1 MLQTLSNDRLFQ
13 AAPSIFATQPWD
25 EVSDRYTFV
34 STADIVE
41 RLRGEGLV
49 PVSARQ
55 SNTRLPG
62 KKAFA
67 RHEVRFVDH
76 RTLNT
81 KQVGD
86 TFPQVLLTNSH
97 DTGSAFMI
105 DAGLYRLV
113 CSNGMAVP
121 DGVAQSVRVR
131 HTGDMTDVIEGVFS
145 VVEEAKALPRLIDE
159 YSSIILPRPAQVAF
173 ANAALE
179 LRESTLPLEPEQL
192 LRPRRREDLQPGS
205 SLPRADLFTTLNVI
219 QENLVK
225 GGLRS
230 RTATNRR
237 TSTRA
242 ITDIAAD
249 LKLNKALFTLAEA
262 LKCQV
267 AG

>member
-179 LRESTLPLEPEQL
+179 LRESTLPLTADQI
-192 LRPRRREDLQPGS
+192 LRPRRTADTRTDLW
-205 SLPRADLFTTLNVI
+205 TTLNVL
-219 QENLVK
+219 QENLTK
-225 GGLRS
+225 GGI
-230 RTATNRR
+230 RTRNASNRR

-242 ITDIAAD
+242 VTDIAGD
-249 LKLNKALFTLAEA
+249 LKLNKALFVLAEQ
-262 LKCQV
+262 LK
-267 AG
+267 ASIG